1 MPETNSRRYPETTS
15 HSSYS
20 YIGSGVPFHG
30 RSSYEER
37 FCGKTSRINCHS
49 SKRSE
54 NVLFSFLLP
63 KTTKRYSLGK
73 IFAVLSINLR
83 LQKRELNFL
92 GNDHIHSP
100 KVTIATFQVKTP

>member
-1 MPETNSRRYPETTS
+1 M
-15 HSSYS
+15 
-20 YIGSGVPFHG
+20 PFHG

-63 KTTKRYSLGK
+63 KTTKNYGLGK
-73 IFAVLSINLR
+73 IFAELSVILR
-83 LQKRELNFL
+83 LQKRELNFWE
-92 GNDHIHSP
+92 
-100 KVTIATFQVKTP
+100 TIIVIFVIIIIVIVIIIII

>member
-1 MPETNSRRYPETTS
+1 MPETNSRRYPETRS
-15 HSSYS
+15 HSS

-63 KTTKRYSLGK
+63 KTTKNYSLGK
-73 IFAVLSINLR
+73 IFEQLSIILR
-83 LQKRELNFL
+83 LQKRELNFWE
-92 GNDHIHSP
+92 
-100 KVTIATFQVKTP
+100 TIIVIVVIITIVIVIIIII